1 MCFGGSTL
9 RLYMCVKIRVWI
21 LGLVWILQSFYQIS
35 RILYGVLDQTPPSSQ
50 FPQFKE
56 IIKLRYRNY

>member
-1 MCFGGSTL
+1 MCFWGSTL
-9 RLYMCVKIRVWI
+9 RLYICIKIR
-21 LGLVWILQSFYQIS
+21 VWILQSFYQIS